1 MLTGDFKKRLEKV
14 SPFFRVD
21 TDKSVENEH
30 GQRMCGLYFTNL
42 HICSVPIPIVPE
54 TDVKTETGAIDSQGL
69 RTILSII
76 TKKGCVSKASL
87 EKEFG
92 IDLGSLSIDYSSM
105 AVFRRNLYDL
115 RRERGLL

>member
-1 MLTGDFKKRLEKV
+1 MTGDFKKKLLKV

-21 TDKSVENEH
+21 TDKAVENEH

-42 HICSVPIPIVPE
+42 HICSVPIPVVPD

-76 TKKGCVSKASL
+76 VKRGCVSKASI
-87 EKEFG
+87 ERQFG

-105 AVFRRNLYDL
+105 QTFRRNFYEF